1 MTPGLS
7 RPRRAQGTQRA
18 RAFYE
23 VALNEADRTDLAD
36 ARRVEG
42 LGDEIALLRV
52 QLRRALEQD
61 PLDDDLLH
69 AGVRLL
75 LQALLAERRLSP
87 SQADDL
93 NNSVANILELFGGYM
108 REAAGA

>member
-1 MTPGLS
+1 MTPRLT
-7 RPRRAQGTQRA
+7 RPRRSKRA

-23 VALNEADRTDLAD
+23 VALSEADRADLAH

-42 LGDEIALLRV
+42 LADEIALLRL

-61 PLDDDLLH
+61 PLDSELLH

-75 LQALLAERRLSP
+75 VQALLAQRRLSP
-87 SQADDL
+87 TQADEV
-93 NNSVANILELFGGYM
+93 NNTLASTLELFGRYM
-108 REAAGA
+108 RDAVDA